1 MNSRRP
7 MPRGPGDRA
16 KSAPGWA
23 IPGLS
28 AYLVATRRHQ
38 GLRRLDDAA
47 FRRVARGCDVFML
60 ASTAAGLLIAWN
72 LLPSVAGLILLLAS
86 SIWGMAN
93 LLTLGRSLSAERRRR
108 ARHTP

>member
-1 MNSRRP
+1 
-7 MPRGPGDRA
+7 
-16 KSAPGWA
+16 
-23 IPGLS
+23 
-28 AYLVATRRHQ
+28 
-38 GLRRLDDAA
+38 
-47 FRRVARGCDVFML
+47 ML